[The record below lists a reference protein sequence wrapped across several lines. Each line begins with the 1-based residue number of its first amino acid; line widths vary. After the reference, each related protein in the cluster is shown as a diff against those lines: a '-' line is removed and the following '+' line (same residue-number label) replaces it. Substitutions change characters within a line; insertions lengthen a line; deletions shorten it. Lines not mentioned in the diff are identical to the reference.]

1 MNDIEFSGVQK
12 RIDFYGRWGLA
23 FFTTFVVLVS
33 YLCGSYAAG
42 DFGILFKVGLGAAVG
57 LAAIWGH
64 FFVAAL
70 RLIKR
75 LEKYR
80 HV

>member
-1 MNDIEFSGVQK
+1 MNDIEFHGVQK

-33 YLCGSYAAG
+33 WLCGSYAAG
-42 DFGILFKVGLGAAVG
+42 DFGILFKVGLGTAGVLAIIWVTLLWAA
-57 LAAIWGH
+57 H
-64 FFVAAL
+64 